1 MEMIEMWEKFKFWI
15 LGNKDCAGCC
25 LGCSF
30 YEECSSEVLYE
41 KDSREAYERDV
52 LIDTIIKERMKERVP
67 DHRKS
72 A

>member
-1 MEMIEMWEKFKFWI
+1 MKDAAWDVHFMVSADQKCYMKGIPEK
-15 LGNKDCAGCC
+15 LM
-25 LGCSF
+25 
-30 YEECSSEVLYE
+30 
-41 KDSREAYERDV
+41 RDV